1 MTTLPLNQIIL
12 LVIQSLRA
20 FRRAETCCVCRI
32 ALMASQCFDQGFHQ
46 GHADMTAAHKKNMLR
61 IKEKRGQPCD
71 TN

>member
-1 MTTLPLNQIIL
+1 MRGEVIIGMIKDYSIAPRIPPGRDML
-12 LVIQSLRA
+12 
-20 FRRAETCCVCRI
+20 CVCRI

-46 GHADMTAAHKKNMLR
+46 GHADMTTAHKKNMLM